1 MIALVITILILTIII
16 LTFNLLAYR
25 RRINDICRQFQL
37 FLEHDSNVIIKDD
50 SKKKSIK
57 RLVENINLLLKKYR
71 QEKNI
76 FQKKERAI
84 SDVYTNISHDIRT
97 PLTSLD
103 GYVQLLSE
111 STDEKE
117 KERYLNVVRE
127 RINCLKEMLEE
138 LFTFT
143 KLKNDSYNLE
153 LSKCSFNKILTE
165 TLFSYYEEW
174 KIKGIE
180 PDIILTEETKYF
192 NGNEAAMKRVL
203 QNVLKNAL
211 EHGEKKLKITMR
223 SDEKITLKIGNI
235 IPEGVKIDK
244 DKVFERFYKADE
256 ARSKTSTGLG
266 LSIAKG
272 FVEKMNGKIYAVEEK
287 GWFII
292 CIQFNCV

>member
-16 LTFNLLAYR
+16 LTLNLLAYR

-138 LFTFT
+138 LRYSICT
-143 KLKNDSYNLE
+143 KL
-153 LSKCSFNKILTE
+153 
-165 TLFSYYEEW
+165 
-174 KIKGIE
+174 
-180 PDIILTEETKYF
+180 
-192 NGNEAAMKRVL
+192 
-203 QNVLKNAL
+203 
-211 EHGEKKLKITMR
+211 
-223 SDEKITLKIGNI
+223 
-235 IPEGVKIDK
+235 
-244 DKVFERFYKADE
+244 
-256 ARSKTSTGLG
+256 
-266 LSIAKG
+266 
-272 FVEKMNGKIYAVEEK
+272 
-287 GWFII
+287 
-292 CIQFNCV
+292 

>member
-16 LTFNLLAYR
+16 LTLNLLAYR

-143 KLKNDSYNLE
+143 KLKNDSWNLE
-153 LSKCSFNKILTE
+153 LSKCSFNKIITE

-180 PDIILTEETKYF
+180 PDIILTEEILTV
-192 NGNEAAMKRVL
+192 MKL
-203 QNVLKNAL
+203 Q
-211 EHGEKKLKITMR
+211 
-223 SDEKITLKIGNI
+223 
-235 IPEGVKIDK
+235 
-244 DKVFERFYKADE
+244 
-256 ARSKTSTGLG
+256 
-266 LSIAKG
+266 
-272 FVEKMNGKIYAVEEK
+272 
-287 GWFII
+287 
-292 CIQFNCV
+292 